1 VLCGRHVRFG
11 EKRGPKVGKTKRGKG
26 SKLLVL
32 ADGAGTPLGV
42 LLEAASPAEV
52 TLLQQ
57 TVQQV
62 PWDLLDAKPERLVMD
77 RAYDSN
83 VVRKNLAE
91 CGIEPIIPA
100 RRNHRRATH
109 QDGRKLRR
117 YKKRWKIERTNAW
130 LQNFRHLVVRYERLT
145 ANYLAFVHLAC
156 ALIVLRRV

>member
-1 VLCGRHVRFG
+1 M
-11 EKRGPKVGKTKRGKG
+11 
-26 SKLLVL
+26 VL

-42 LLEAASPAEV
+42 LLEAARPAEV
-52 TLLQQ
+52 KLLQQ

-62 PWDLLDAKPERLVMD
+62 PWDLFAAKPEHLIMD

-83 VVRKNLAE
+83 AVRKNLAD
-91 CGIEPIIPA
+91 CGIAPIVPA
-100 RRNHRRATH
+100 RKNNKKATH

-130 LQNFRHLVVRYERLT
+130 LQNFRRVVIRYERLT
-145 ANYLAFVHLAC
+145 ANYLGFVYLAC

>member
-1 VLCGRHVRFG
+1 
-11 EKRGPKVGKTKRGKG
+11 
-26 SKLLVL
+26 
-32 ADGAGTPLGV
+32 
-42 LLEAASPAEV
+42 V